1 MKFFR
6 TTTKRIIQDLIIES
20 KPKIYFVD
28 FKKIQEIKKEII
40 ENRRTLIRGETLI
53 KNKNFT

>member
-6 TTTKRIIQDLIIES
+6 TTSKRIIQDFISES

-40 ENRRTLIRGETLI
+40 EDRRTFII
-53 KNKNFT
+53 KNKSFT